1 MASLLRFTVIAL
13 LAMTA
18 MSDTPGAE
26 WTADTPA
33 AEDSDASITSTL
45 ADAPADAPEPPGV
58 PLDWVKRGGAEVD
71 PMKVYKSATTK
82 AASKKSKKSKKNKKN
97 KKKPPPSPKKKAP
110 PPSPMKTGESAYGPC
125 MSAHPP
131 PPSPLSPPYR

>member
-82 AASKKSKKSKKNKKN
+82 AASKKSKKNKKN